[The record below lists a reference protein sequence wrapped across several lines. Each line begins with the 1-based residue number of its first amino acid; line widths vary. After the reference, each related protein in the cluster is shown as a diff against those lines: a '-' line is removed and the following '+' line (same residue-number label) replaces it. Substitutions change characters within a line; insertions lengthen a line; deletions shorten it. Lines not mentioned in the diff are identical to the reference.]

1 MIELT
6 LEQKLINARAG
17 LNKCINKSYKTGMK
31 AQASMISIYRKRV
44 EELEKQIEKLIQEGK

>member
-6 LEQKLINARAG
+6 LEQKLINARTG
-17 LNKCINKSYKTGMK
+17 LNKCISKSYKTGMK

-44 EELEKQIEKLIQEGK
+44 EELEKQIEGDK